1 MSKFAFGESRER
13 IVTSVNFQGGIFST
27 KLFNG
32 RRNDTLGLLI
42 KARIFPEETRSRPKK
57 TRAGDEKSTAWIPL
71 PSLYS
76 SLNEW
81 RKSNGVNLCF
91 FRRRFEGGGEGD
103 TRNSSNVVLGERERN
118 RRIAKEE
125 GLRFFASASLYRVSL
140 AIRNYAAQGPLTAKL
155 RSWSFHGAIF
165 YPGFIHRGESQR
177 GEEER

>member
-1 MSKFAFGESRER
+1 MFLSSKIR
-13 IVTSVNFQGGIFST
+13 
-27 KLFNG
+27 G
-32 RRNDTLGLLI
+32 R
-42 KARIFPEETRSRPKK
+42 
-57 TRAGDEKSTAWIPL
+57 
-71 PSLYS
+71 
-76 SLNEW
+76 
-81 RKSNGVNLCF
+81 
-91 FRRRFEGGGEGD
+91 GGG
-103 TRNSSNVVLGERERN
+103 RYAKLVQRCPRRERERN